1 MFRAIRIT
9 FDRLP
14 IRAKLIGFTLVVNT
28 IVIAGLGWFFI
39 QRESSQLYRASLVS
53 ANETVLVIGAAVTPA
68 LVFEDGQGVEDALRF
83 LHANPRVKQAWVWD
97 AEGTLIACYSRESHG
112 EDSSPPKNDEE
123 HDCDILEGICPHDAQ
138 RNGLLLAHDHL
149 ILKGQKVGTLTIAID
164 MSTVAE
170 AAHRSMMMVI
180 VVALLV
186 LFASMG
192 VLQALF
198 SKVSHRIGQ
207 LAHGT
212 RLLASG
218 HFSSR
223 LSPMG
228 RDEIGQLAEDF
239 NAMASSIEDAHEEI
253 SRASDQLRASRNQIE
268 NYAQGLEIMVT
279 ERTQELL
286 SAKEAAEQASVAKSQ
301 FLANISHEIRT
312 PLNGVIGLADMLAT
326 SDLGSDQGSWVDQ
339 ITRCGETLLALINDV
354 LDFSKIESGR
364 LELDEAPFAPEVVV
378 RGTVEMIRSKAE
390 QKGLVLN
397 VTAGGGT
404 ETLVSGDAMRLRQI
418 LLNPISNAVKFTER
432 GRVTVEVQSAAGTN
446 AGQHR
451 LTFEVRDTGIGIPR
465 NKLGAIF
472 DDFVQA
478 DGSAERRFS
487 GTGLGL
493 AISKRLSRLMGGS
506 LEVESTEGEGSTFRL
521 TLDLPLATEAPRAEA
536 A

>member
-1 MFRAIRIT
+1 M
-9 FDRLP
+9 P

-28 IVIAGLGWFFI
+28 LVIVGLGWFFI
-39 QRESSQLYRASLVS
+39 QRESSQMYRASLES

-68 LVFEDGQGVEDALRF
+68 LIFEDVQGVEEALRF
-83 LHANPRVKQAWVWD
+83 LHTNPRVKHAWVWD
-97 AEGTLIACYSRESHG
+97 SDGTLSASYSLAPRG
-112 EDSSPPKNDEE
+112 EDAPPPPKFDDE
-123 HDCDILEGICPHDAQ
+123 HACDILEGTCPHDAQ
-138 RNGLLLAHDHL
+138 RDGLLLVHDHL
-149 ILKGQKVGTLTIAID
+149 ALKKQKVGTLTIAVD

-170 AAHRSMMMVI
+170 AARRSMMMVS

-186 LFASMG
+186 LFTSMG
-192 VLQALF
+192 ILQALF
-198 SKVSHRIGQ
+198 STVSHRIGQ

-268 NYAQGLEIMVT
+268 SYAQGLEIMVG

-286 SAKEAAEQASVAKSQ
+286 SAKEAAEAASVAKSQ
-301 FLANISHEIRT
+301 FLANVSHEIRT
-312 PLNGVIGLADMLAT
+312 PLNGVIGLADMLTT
-326 SDLGSDQGSWVDQ
+326 SNLGPDQDSWVNQ
-339 ITRCGETLLALINDV
+339 ITQCGETLLALINDV

-364 LELDEAPFAPEVVV
+364 LELDQAPFAPDEVV

-390 QKGLVLN
+390 QRDLLLEIATGE
-397 VTAGGGT
+397 GT
-404 ETLVSGDAMRLRQI
+404 GTLVSGDAMRLRQI
-418 LLNPISNAVKFTER
+418 LLNLASNAVKFTER
-432 GRVTVEVQSAAGTN
+432 GTVTVEAKTVAGTN

-451 LTFEVRDTGIGIPR
+451 LVFEVRDTGIGIPR
-465 NKLGAIF
+465 AKLGAIF

-493 AISKRLSRLMGGS
+493 AISKRLSLLMGGS

-521 TLDLPLATEAPRAEA
+521 TLDLPLATEDEAGEA